1 MFIPPVTPYSKP
13 LGQGLTLKSVSTLD
27 DVDRLAAF
35 NGHIHSIREDLMT
48 KALIHHHPHSRPE
61 HWLFV
66 EEDTTRRVVS
76 SICLIPWR
84 WCYGGVELR
93 SGEMGVCGTLEEFR
107 NRGLV
112 RALMARHKELLA
124 EGDYHLSHI
133 QGIAYFYRQFGYE
146 YAMPLEGGW
155 RIEPYQ
161 INTDLQGY
169 TFRLATADDVPT
181 LIGLHDEAAR
191 DLDISARRD
200 ADEWTYMLQY
210 TAESET
216 ASDFWLALDAAGQ
229 PAAYYVVQHYG
240 FGVGLNISEVSR
252 MNHSVAQAAL
262 CHMKTLAAERGKP
275 YIRMYVPEKSTLIQ
289 TAAAMGASFQG
300 RYAWQI
306 HIPSVPRLLRAIAP
320 VLERR
325 LADSPFAGLTQT
337 VILNL
342 YKETFAL
349 RFEGGRLLQAESCGF
364 TDEGEIR
371 IPPLLFAPLVL
382 GWRTRQEL
390 ADIYPDFNVWG
401 QSRPL
406 VDVLFPK
413 LDSYIYTIY

>member
-1 MFIPPVTPYSKP
+1 MFIPPVTPYSKS
-13 LGQGLTLKSVSTLD
+13 LGQGLSLKSVSTLEE
-27 DVDRLAAF
+27 VERLAAF
-35 NGHIHSIREDLMT
+35 NGHIHGSGVKVMT
-48 KALIHHHPHSRPE
+48 ENLILHHPHSRPE

-112 RALMARHKELLA
+112 RALMIRHKELLA
-124 EGDYHLSHI
+124 EGEYHFSHI

-161 INTDLQGY
+161 VNTDLQGY
-169 TFRLATADDVPT
+169 TFRLATLDDIPA
-181 LIGLHDEAAR
+181 LLRLHDQAAC
-191 DLDISARRD
+191 DLDVSARRD
-200 ADEWTYMLQY
+200 ADEWDYLLRH
-210 TAESET
+210 TAGSEM
-216 ASDFWLALDAAGQ
+216 ASDVWLAQDAAGH
-229 PAAYYVVQHYG
+229 PAAYYVVQHHG
-240 FGVGLNISEVSR
+240 FGVGLNISEVSH
-252 MNHSVAQAAL
+252 MSHTVVQAAL
-262 CHMKTLAAERGKP
+262 CHMKTLAAERNKP
-275 YIRMYVPEKSTLIQ
+275 YIRMYVSEKHMLIQ

-306 HIPSVPRLLRAIAP
+306 HIPNVPRLLRAIAP

-325 LADSPFAGLTQT
+325 LAESAFAGLTQT

-349 RFEGGRLLQAESCGF
+349 RFEGGRLLQVESAGF

-401 QSRPL
+401 HSRPL

-413 LDSYIYTIY
+413 LDSYLYTIY